1 MPSSAKAFTLKSNG
15 GLLNA
20 LVTKVEIAIAFDPD
34 KVHPH
39 PPTIEYNALWD
50 TGATGTVV
58 TKKIVDDLGLK
69 QIGVVK
75 VFHAD
80 GESLQPVYL
89 INIMLPHKVGFR
101 YIRVTEGKL
110 NGFDVLIGMDII
122 SQGDFVIT
130 NSNGITTFSFRTPS
144 CECIDFVAQANK
156 ANVPTQGSPC
166 PCGSGKKYKRC
177 HGKH

>member
-1 MPSSAKAFTLKSNG
+1 MPVFSAKAFTLKSNG

-20 LVTKVEIAIAFDPD
+20 LITSVDIAVAFDPA
-34 KVHPH
+34 KTNPH
-39 PPTIEYNALWD
+39 PQTKQYKALWD

-75 VFHAD
+75 VFHANGD
-80 GESLQPVYL
+80 SLRPVYL
-89 INIMLPHKVGFR
+89 INIMLPHNVGFI
-101 YIRVTEGKL
+101 YVRVTLGEL
-110 NGFDVLIGMDII
+110 TGFDVLIGMDII

-130 NSNGITTFSFRTPS
+130 NTNGLTTFSFRSPS
-144 CECIDFVAQANK
+144 CECIDFVEQSKKVNA
-156 ANVPTQGSPC
+156 PTQNSPC

-177 HGKH
+177 CGK

>member
-1 MPSSAKAFTLKSNG
+1 MPLGQAFTLKSNG

-20 LVTKVEIAIAFDPD
+20 LITKVEVAVAFDPA
-34 KVHPH
+34 KTNPH
-39 PPTIEYNALWD
+39 PPTKEYKALWD

-80 GESLQPVYL
+80 GDSLRPVYL
-89 INIMLPHKVGFR
+89 INIMLPHKVGFQ
-101 YIRVTEGKL
+101 YIRVTEGTL
-110 NGFDVLIGMDII
+110 TGFDVLIGMDII

-130 NSNGITTFSFRTPS
+130 NTNGTTTFSFRTPS
-144 CECIDFVAQANK
+144 CICIDFVEQANK
-156 ANVPTQGSPC
+156 GNAPTQNSLC

-177 HGKH
+177 CGK

>member
-1 MPSSAKAFTLKSNG
+1 MPSPKAFTLKSTI

-20 LVTKVEIAIAFDPD
+20 LVTKVDVAIAFDPLTTN
-34 KVHPH
+34 PH
-39 PPTIEYNALWD
+39 PQTIEYKGLWD

-58 TKKIVDDLGLK
+58 TKKVVDDLGLK
-69 QIGVVK
+69 QVGIVK

-80 GESLQPVYL
+80 GECLQPVYL
-89 INIMLPHKVGFR
+89 VNVMLPHKVGFQ

-130 NSNGITTFSFRTPS
+130 NSNKNTTFSFRTPS
-144 CECIDFVAQANK
+144 CECIDFVEETNK
-156 ANVPTQGSPC
+156 ASVPTQNSFC

-177 HGKH
+177 CGKK